1 MEPRVGTPGPESR
14 APGPESRA
22 VCYQK
27 PGVTP
32 LKATLQWLLCKP
44 PPSSHPALPG
54 SGPGNLNLSYLIQ
67 NSFSS
72 VDSLWERDSS
82 LDQSTCLLQ
91 LLYTLSTE
99 LPPEGVAHARSPA
112 V

>member
-1 MEPRVGTPGPESR
+1 MEPTVGTLCPESR
-14 APGPESRA
+14 AA
-22 VCYQK
+22 CYQK

-44 PPSSHPALPG
+44 PPSSHPPLPG